1 MKQAGRVRSRPA
13 AWRDGRVA
21 RRFPKVAP
29 FLRVRGYNVPE
40 AANPVLGVQ
49 DGPSRPPFR
58 FAGTTPNPFAG
69 RTSIAFDLAG
79 RERVRVWVCDVNGRL
94 VRTLIDGIVMAPG
107 GHRVEW
113 DGRSDAGA
121 LLSSGLYLDRLEA
134 GSRSEARRIALV
146 R

>member
-1 MKQAGRVRSRPA
+1 M
-13 AWRDGRVA
+13 
-21 RRFPKVAP
+21 
-29 FLRVRGYNVPE
+29 
-40 AANPVLGVQ
+40 
-49 DGPSRPPFR
+49 
-58 FAGTTPNPFAG
+58 
-69 RTSIAFDLAG
+69 
-79 RERVRVWVCDVNGRL
+79 NGRL

-121 LLSSGLYLDRLEA
+121 LLSSGLYLCRLEA